1 MEQKTEVNSKLN
13 LRGTMTSL
21 VSTTIKMTP
30 VQKQMLVDMAR
41 KYRMK
46 MDDLIAEMIEETY
59 STKKKR

>member
-1 MEQKTEVNSKLN
+1 
-13 LRGTMTSL
+13 MTAL
-21 VSTTIKMTP
+21 VSTTIKLTP
-30 VQKQMLVDMAR
+30 VQKQMLVDMAK

>member
-1 MEQKTEVNSKLN
+1 
-13 LRGTMTSL
+13 MTSL

-30 VQKQMLVDMAR
+30 VQKQMLVDMAK